1 MIVIISLFRTQ
12 RCTARVPALRQ
23 QPSRVERFATKAASL
38 QLSVGQVAQVVE
50 RSPEKAGVGG
60 STPSL
65 ATMFLVTCPVLSSL
79 PHLAQLQGS
88 ASYSCSETSCA
99 EAFV

>member
-1 MIVIISLFRTQ
+1 
-12 RCTARVPALRQ
+12 
-23 QPSRVERFATKAASL
+23 
-38 QLSVGQVAQVVE
+38 
-50 RSPEKAGVGG
+50 
-60 STPSL
+60 
-65 ATMFLVTCPVLSSL
+65 MFLVTCPVLSPL